1 MLLSPEVKIVEFS
14 DALAPDFA
22 RLNYQ
27 WIERYFRIED
37 HDRKLLDAP
46 FESIIRPGG
55 QIFFAIA
62 NDKAAGTA
70 AMLRF
75 DEETFELAKMAVAP
89 EFQGCG
95 IANLLM
101 EACID
106 FARGRLARRIFL
118 ETNSKL
124 DAALGLYRK
133 YGFAETALDPD
144 SHYSRVNV
152 RMELA
157 IK

>member
-1 MLLSPEVKIVEFS
+1 MSPWPEVKIVEFS
-14 DALAPDFA
+14 DDLAPDFA
-22 RLNYQ
+22 SLNYQ

-37 HDRKLLDAP
+37 HDRKLLDSP

-62 NDKAAGTA
+62 NDKAVGTV

-75 DEETFELAKMAVAP
+75 DEETFELAKMAVAT

-101 EACID
+101 DACIE
-106 FARGRLARRIFL
+106 FARGTSARRIIL

-124 DAALGLYRK
+124 NAAMGLYRK
-133 YGFAETALDPD
+133 YGFVETTLDPD
-144 SHYSRVNV
+144 SYYSRVNV

-157 IK
+157 IN